1 MNYYEV
7 GENIRR
13 IREYQRLSQEELAE
27 LAGIHRVTLARY
39 ESGKVD
45 PGAQQIGRI
54 AEALGVSVDAI
65 MGVENKNEIGPDAKP
80 RTVEARIVS
89 FGMDRLPQEDR
100 ERLLAMIRAMYANRP
115 DLFDNKKGEDNEG

>member
-13 IREYQRLSQEELAE
+13 IRECQRLSQEELAE

-54 AEALGVSVDAI
+54 AEALGVTVDAL
-65 MGVENKNEIGPDAKP
+65 MGIEKKNPDDTDAQP
-80 RTVEARIVS
+80 QTLEGRIVS
-89 FGMDRLPQEDR
+89 FGMDKLPKETR
-100 ERLLAMIRAMYANRP
+100 EMILGMVLGMFTNKPEAEY
-115 DLFDNKKGEDNEG
+115 FKKEDNK